1 MNDAQRSVERIHQ
14 LSDMLQSLMQQAAVL
29 QQKADASMVQSRQAS
44 DALKRASD
52 RLPLTVGTAI
62 ETVLEPAA
70 EKAAA
75 KMTATWAQANAA
87 AAEATRTFAAAQETL
102 QWKML
107 AYACTG
113 ALAVVVLIAAAM
125 AYLSP
130 TERELK
136 ELRAERQMLLADMD
150 RLRKAGAG
158 LEVAQCT
165 HQGRPRTCVRVDAQ
179 SPRFEGGYLL
189 VPAR

>member
-1 MNDAQRSVERIHQ
+1 MAQSHQ
-14 LSDMLQSLMQQAAVL
+14 ATE
-29 QQKADASMVQSRQAS
+29 
-44 DALKRASD
+44 ALKRASE
-52 RLPLTVGTAI
+52 RLPVTVGAAI

-87 AAEATRTFAAAQETL
+87 AAEATKTFAAAQEKL
-102 QWKML
+102 RWKML

-113 ALAVVVLIAAAM
+113 ALALVVLIAAAM

-136 ELRAERQMLLADMD
+136 ELRAERQTLLADMD
-150 RLRKAGAG
+150 RLRKVGAG
-158 LEVAQCT
+158 LQVTQCN
-165 HQGRPRTCVRVDAQ
+165 HQGQLKTCVRVDPN
-179 SPRFEGGYLL
+179 SPRFEGGYVLL
-189 VPAR
+189 PAR